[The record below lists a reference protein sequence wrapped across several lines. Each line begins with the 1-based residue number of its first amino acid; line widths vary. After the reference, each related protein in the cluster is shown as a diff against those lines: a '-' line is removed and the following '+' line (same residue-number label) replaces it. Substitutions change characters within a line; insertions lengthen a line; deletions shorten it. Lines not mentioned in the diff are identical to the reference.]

1 MVRASGGTVANRAL
15 INLRSRFQKTTG
27 VAVQSSYQGLADA
40 TPQVETTAQAWRHTD
55 NDP

>member
-15 INLRSRFQKTTG
+15 INLRSRFQNTTG

-40 TPQVETTAQAWRHTD
+40 TPQVETTAQAWMHTD